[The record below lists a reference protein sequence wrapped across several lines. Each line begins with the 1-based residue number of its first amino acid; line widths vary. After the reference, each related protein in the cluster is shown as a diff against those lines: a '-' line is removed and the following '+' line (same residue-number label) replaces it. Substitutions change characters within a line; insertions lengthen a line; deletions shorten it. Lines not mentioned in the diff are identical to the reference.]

1 MRRFLKISALLLV
14 LVNLILA
21 SWYIIH
27 GDIIFNADI
36 ARDFLLLDEILLKKF
51 ILIGP
56 RASGLPGL
64 FHGPLWLYLNFP
76 AYLLGNGNPVIV
88 GWFWVFLTILF
99 LISGFFIAKKLFSEP
114 AAYIY
119 IILLSAYMIDHT
131 KGLFNPDGALFLLP
145 IFYYL
150 FIRYKETL
158 RVKYLLLHLFVAGLI
173 IQFQM
178 AVGIPLFILSSAYI
192 LFIIYKNK
200 KFTHIL
206 SFSILAIPFSTFIVF
221 DLRHDFQQI
230 NSIVRV
236 YSTPKG
242 FDIAALAETI
252 EQRSSHLMTGGLQLF
267 SGSLDKL
274 NIIIP
279 LMLGFILLLKIK
291 AIKTIYKSRYFI
303 FSYFYLGF
311 YILSVIHSGSLLYHY
326 WFPLASL
333 TLLIFS
339 SFVMFLQK
347 RVYIPILAL
356 AICFNLFNGIQK
368 VQDASEKI
376 IGKKFDSWSFQYNMA
391 QTIFK
396 DGENTF
402 GYFAYA
408 PDIYAYGP
416 KYSLS
421 YVRSL
426 YPTKNVSS
434 FEKKKITYLTL
445 EPPPSYRPEL
455 TGDYWKKN
463 QVRIKTKPVKTV
475 NFPNGYQI
483 EKYILSDQEVQ
494 EPIDPTLDT
503 GVHFR

>member
-1 MRRFLKISALLLV
+1 MTRFLKISALLLV
-14 LVNLILA
+14 LINLVLA
-21 SWYIIH
+21 SWYIVH
-27 GDIIFNADI
+27 GDIVFNADI

-76 AYLLGNGNPVIV
+76 AYFLGDGNPIFV
-88 GWFWVFLTILF
+88 GWFWVFLTIIF
-99 LISGFFIAKKLFSEP
+99 LSSGFIVARKLFNES

-119 IILLSAYMIDHT
+119 VVLLSAYMIDHT

-145 IFYYL
+145 VFYYL
-150 FIRYKETL
+150 FIRYKET
-158 RVKYLLLHLFVAGLI
+158 RHIKYLLLHLFVAGLI
-173 IQFQM
+173 VQFQM
-178 AVGIPLFILSSAYI
+178 AVGIPLLILSTIYI
-192 LFIIYKNK
+192 LYIIYKNK

-206 SFSILAIPFSTFIVF
+206 IFSILAIPFSTFIAF
-221 DLRHDFQQI
+221 DIRHDFQQI
-230 NSIVRV
+230 KSIVRV
-236 YSTPKG
+236 YSAPKG
-242 FDIAALAETI
+242 LDIAALAETI

-267 SGSLDKL
+267 SGPLDIL

-279 LMLGFILLLKIK
+279 LILGFIIFLKIK
-291 AIKTIYKSRYFI
+291 PLKKTYKSKYFI
-303 FSYFYLGF
+303 LLYFYLGF

-339 SFVMFLQK
+339 TFVMFVDK
-347 RVYIPILAL
+347 RVYYPILAL
-356 AICFNLFNGIQK
+356 AVCFNLFNGIQK
-368 VQDASEKI
+368 VHDASKNI
-376 IGKKFDSWSFQYNMA
+376 IGKKFDSWSFQHNMA

-396 DGENTF
+396 DGENEF

-408 PDIYAYGP
+408 PDVYAYGP

-421 YVRSL
+421 YTRSL

-434 FEKKKITYLTL
+434 FEKKRITYLTL

-455 TGDYWKKN
+455 TDKYWKEN
-463 QVRIKTKPVKTV
+463 QIGIKGKPVKTIK
-475 NFPNGYQI
+475 FPNGYQI
-483 EKYILSDQEVQ
+483 EKYILTDQEVQ
-494 EPIDPTLDT
+494 KPIDPTLDT